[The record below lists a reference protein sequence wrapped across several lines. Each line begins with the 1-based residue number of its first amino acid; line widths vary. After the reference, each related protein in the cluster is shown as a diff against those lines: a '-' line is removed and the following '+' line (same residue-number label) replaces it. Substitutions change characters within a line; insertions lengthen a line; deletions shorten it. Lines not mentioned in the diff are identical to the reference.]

1 MRLCLCLFQE
11 WDGSDPAP
19 VPASP
24 IRFLSYMFLQRVPC
38 DTDDGSSQRD
48 RMYVIRDYAVA
59 PHWGH
64 QRADGG
70 RLMFLSLAQYAVRQI
85 RHKFAEMDPAAAAAA
100 KISVRFPLPIA
111 SRFSV
116 ALKVDSEFK
125 DEGLMFQPLP
135 LRIDA
140 DASPADAA
148 AAEAAERAPVK
159 REFRGQQVDEAGISS
174 PFAASP
180 FVLHHNSEEMSNESA
195 QHIFDLLQSDA
206 KSKLIFWPT
215 DSF

>member
-1 MRLCLCLFQE
+1 
-11 WDGSDPAP
+11 
-19 VPASP
+19 
-24 IRFLSYMFLQRVPC
+24 MFLQRVPC

-48 RMYVIRDYAVA
+48 RMYVIRDYAVV

-64 QRADGG
+64 GRADGG

-85 RHKFAEMDPAAAAAA
+85 RHKFASVDPAAAAAA

-116 ALKVDSEFK
+116 ALKVDSESK

-135 LRIDA
+135 LHIDA
-140 DASPADAA
+140 NATPAEAA
-148 AAEAAERAPVK
+148 ATEAAERAPVQ
-159 REFRGQQVDEAGISS
+159 REFRGQQVDEAGLSS

-180 FVLHHNSEEMSNESA
+180 FVLHHNSEEMSSESA
-195 QHIFDLLQSDA
+195 QHIFELLQSDA